1 MGQPLALGQALP
13 ELPLALR
20 NAGVVPVHLEETYTE
35 ARQRSRME

>member
-1 MGQPLALGQALP
+1 MRMPWGQALP

-20 NAGVVPVHLEETYTE
+20 NAGVVPVHLEATYTE